1 MQLQSK
7 TGHMVCDYYPVK
19 SWDNV
24 QHYDKVLRILTFM
37 GQTMSKLVMTTE
49 KYVNE
54 VYDKIHTFKYVDNN
68 VDHSNCP
75 QFVSSTEVTYHV

>member
-7 TGHMVCDYYPVK
+7 KGHMVCDYYPVK
-19 SWDNV
+19 TWDNV

-37 GQTMSKLVMTTE
+37 GQTMSKRIMSTE

-75 QFVSSTEVTYHV
+75 QFVSSLEETYHV

>member
-37 GQTMSKLVMTTE
+37 GQTMSKRVMTTE

-54 VYDKIHTFKYVDNN
+54 VHDKIHTFKYVDNN

>member
-37 GQTMSKLVMTTE
+37 GQTMSKRIMSTE

-54 VYDKIHTFKYVDNN
+54 VYDKIHTIQYVDNN

-75 QFVSSTEVTYHV
+75 QFVSSLEETYHV

>member
-37 GQTMSKLVMTTE
+37 GQTMSKRVMTTE

-75 QFVSSTEVTYHV
+75 QFVSSLEETYHV